1 MEHQPEIW
9 FGMGAFVMFILLWLT
24 VLAIIVASVVLQIWM
39 LIDCVANETNDQNQR
54 VLWTLLIY
62 FLQGI
67 GALLYLLIRRPK
79 RKEEL
84 GR

>member
-1 MEHQPEIW
+1 MDHQPELWYGIAA
-9 FGMGAFVMFILLWLT
+9 FGMFILLWLT
-24 VLAIIVASVVLQIWM
+24 ILAIIVGSVVLQIWM

-54 VLWTLLIY
+54 VLWTLIIY
-62 FLQGI
+62 FLQGF

-84 GR
+84 GQ